1 MFVLEKIGQDEQGN
15 TVKERRNG
23 NGARVYGVNIDGKLA
38 HGRDLALQ
46 VGFTVQRSRYT
57 KYESWSEDEHVEP
70 TKFMPRTPDYY
81 GYFTLTSAPFK
92 NFDMSVSGVYT
103 GRMHVPHLA
112 PDFSV
117 IPENYEYSYIQ
128 QDELVHTPD
137 FFDLNLK
144 LNYTFVLNDHIK
156 LQLNGGVQNIFNA
169 FQKDLDKGGFR
180 DSGYFYGPT
189 QPRTYFIG
197 VKITN

>member
-1 MFVLEKIGQDEQGN
+1 MKLK
-15 TVKERRNG
+15 
-23 NGARVYGVNIDGKLA
+23 NILIVVD
-38 HGRDLALQ
+38 
-46 VGFTVQRSRYT
+46 
-57 KYESWSEDEHVEP
+57 
-70 TKFMPRTPDYY
+70 
-81 GYFTLTSAPFK
+81 
-92 NFDMSVSGVYT
+92 NMSVSGVYT

-117 IPENYEYSYIQ
+117 IPENYEYSYIRK
-128 QDELVHTPD
+128 DELVHTPD

-156 LQLNGGVQNIFNA
+156 LQLNGGVQNLFNA

-189 QPRTYFIG
+189 QPRTCPFWNAAVVMATPSRPVFHVSVMTMERPVI
-197 VKITN
+197 VQITIVSMNVPVMDTRP